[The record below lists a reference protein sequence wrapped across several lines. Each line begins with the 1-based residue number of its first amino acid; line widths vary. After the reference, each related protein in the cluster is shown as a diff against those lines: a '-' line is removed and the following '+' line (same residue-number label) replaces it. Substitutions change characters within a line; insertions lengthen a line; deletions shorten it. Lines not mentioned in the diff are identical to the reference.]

1 MGEISSAWKGGGDMN
16 VVDEWRGEQSSE
28 ETAIKTIGFSPS
40 KPSNKETLISD
51 GNIDKL
57 CGDELDIDDD
67 ELAVKVA
74 DARLSTSSLS
84 LSLVLATS
92 VSRRERAY
100 LADLFCQYNLTDAT
114 STIDVSISPMVFDFI
129 PSLAFEM
136 WQQLVWCLFRS
147 SCCRQ
152 DLANGAVPSPKT
164 TELSC
169 DVFACILSAL
179 TQTRSCRHFT
189 LLGSLAVATVSVMCS
204 YLFSISHSSR
214 IARYR
219 RPYLLSSAVA
229 AVFSIRSASALSAP
243 SMLASVSDV
252 SFRLNNPSLLPA
264 AENLNSDEKTFN
276 VVNPG
281 SRDGL
286 EVITKCRVMDL
297 SDAKTIIESSA
308 AALPSWRDETN
319 CLHRSKILAKWSESI
334 KDNLEDVAT
343 IMTTE
348 SGKPLAE
355 SKGEVVYACSF
366 LDYYAGEALR
376 PTSAGGGF
384 IAPTTFATPEGAPRG
399 QIMAIHEAVG
409 VCGMITPFNF
419 PAAMVTRKVGPALAA
434 GCTAVVKPS
443 ELTPLT
449 AIALCELG
457 KKAGIPDG
465 VFELIVAD
473 ATTTPDVGA
482 ELCSNPIVKKVSFT
496 GSVAVGKLLAR
507 QSASTVKKVS
517 LELGGNAPFIV
528 FDDADLDVAVSS
540 AIASKFRHAG
550 QTCVCADRFLVHNS
564 VHDEFTSKFVAAVEQ
579 FKVDQG
585 MNEGTTMGP
594 LITQKAAKSVEAK
607 VQEAVAEG
615 GKCLT
620 GGSALTEVGA
630 NFFQPTIITNVATNS
645 RLWKEETFGP
655 VAAIRSFDTEEEA
668 IELANDCSV
677 GLASYFCS
685 KDLSRVFRVARRIET
700 GIVGINDGIIST
712 ASAPFGGVKESGL
725 GREGSA
731 MGLGEYLETKYVF
744 VNA

>member
-1 MGEISSAWKGGGDMN
+1 M
-16 VVDEWRGEQSSE
+16 
-28 ETAIKTIGFSPS
+28 
-40 KPSNKETLISD
+40 
-51 GNIDKL
+51 
-57 CGDELDIDDD
+57 
-67 ELAVKVA
+67 
-74 DARLSTSSLS
+74 
-84 LSLVLATS
+84 
-92 VSRRERAY
+92 
-100 LADLFCQYNLTDAT
+100 
-114 STIDVSISPMVFDFI
+114 
-129 PSLAFEM
+129 
-136 WQQLVWCLFRS
+136 
-147 SCCRQ
+147 
-152 DLANGAVPSPKT
+152 
-164 TELSC
+164 
-169 DVFACILSAL
+169 
-179 TQTRSCRHFT
+179 H
-189 LLGSLAVATVSVMCS
+189 S
-204 YLFSISHSSR
+204 YLLSISHSSR

-219 RPYLLSSAVA
+219 RSSLSPGYLLSSAVA
-229 AVFSIRSASALSAP
+229 AVFSIRVRSASALSTP
-243 SMLASVSDV
+243 SKLASVSDV
-252 SFRLNNPSLLPA
+252 SFRLNNPSLLPVA
-264 AENLNSDEKTFN
+264 DNLNPGETTFN

-286 EVITKCRVMDL
+286 EVIAKCRVMDQ

-308 AALPSWRDETN
+308 AALPSWRDETT
-319 CLHRSKILAKWSESI
+319 CLHRSKILMKWSESI

-343 IMTTE
+343 IMTME

-355 SKGEVVYACSF
+355 SKGEVMYACSF

-384 IAPTTFATPEGAPRG
+384 IAPTTFGTPEGAPRG

-409 VCGMITPFNF
+409 VCGMITPWNF
-419 PAAMVTRKVGPALAA
+419 PAAMITRKVGPALAA

-482 ELCSNPIVKKVSFT
+482 ELCSNLIVKKISFT
-496 GSVAVGKLLAR
+496 GSVAVGKLLAK
-507 QSASTVKKVS
+507 QSADTVKKVS

-540 AIASKFRHAG
+540 TIASKFRHAG

-564 VHDEFTSKFVAAVEQ
+564 IHDEFVSKFVAAVEQ

-594 LITQKAAKSVEAK
+594 LITQKAAESVEAK
-607 VQEAVAEG
+607 VQEALAEG

-630 NFFQPTIITNVATNS
+630 NFFQPTIITSVATNS

-685 KDLSRVFRVARRIET
+685 SDLSRVFRVARKVET
-700 GIVGINDGIIST
+700 GIIGINDGIIST
-712 ASAPFGGVKESGL
+712 ATAPFGGIKESGL

-731 MGLGEYLETKYVF
+731 MGLGEYLETKYMF